1 MSADILI
8 HPAYQESPM
17 GYMNGKAEGARRLA
31 VSYNITTAEAEYRLD
46 VFADALEE
54 LLDTDLE
61 GTDEVYRRMAEHL
74 GLTPAE
80 AERFMDDFQRA
91 VETAYEEQQ

>member
-1 MSADILI
+1 MSAEIPI
-8 HPAYQESPM
+8 HPTYQESPM

-31 VSYNITTAEAEYRLD
+31 VSHNITTAEAEHRLD
-46 VFADALEE
+46 AFADAVEE
-54 LLDTDLE
+54 LLDTGLE
-61 GTDEVYRRMAEHL
+61 AGEVYRRMAERL

-91 VETAYEEQQ
+91 VETAYEEQS